1 MLPLPMPIRRRS
13 LLAVLALAPSAFGSA
28 QAASIDAPNFIPISE
43 TLATSGQPTVAG
55 LRALKAHGFDA
66 AVYLAPLDVPGAVAD
81 EPALLAEQGLE
92 FVHIPIPFGKP
103 APAHLDE
110 LASALDRLRGRKVL
124 VHCEINMRASTMV
137 FLYRTIYLKEPPAT
151 AYESVARVWSPR
163 GVWRRLVVDELARH
177 HIEFDPY

>member
-1 MLPLPMPIRRRS
+1 MPIRRRS
-13 LLAVLALAPSAFGSA
+13 LLAALALAPSAFSSA

-43 TLATSGQPTVAG
+43 TLATSGQPTAAG

-103 APAHLDE
+103 TPAHLEE
-110 LASALDRLRGRKVL
+110 LAGA
-124 VHCEINMRASTMV
+124 
-137 FLYRTIYLKEPPAT
+137 
-151 AYESVARVWSPR
+151 
-163 GVWRRLVVDELARH
+163 
-177 HIEFDPY
+177 